1 MAIKENDKVINAEL
15 QALSPELQEVVVG
28 AEDCF
33 YRYEDK
39 KSVGSRIYNELVK
52 KYDADG
58 KRFMFSDD
66 FKQSGILSIC
76 QGLLSIIATVEKMGA
91 DSKKYDKVVDN
102 LVDQLLS
109 QTKIGG
115 RFRIDASPY
124 TAGSDIFEYHVYI
137 DSATW
142 VVSTILGIFRLYI
155 KGKYDISAE
164 RKKDIINLYSYCIGA
179 INKAYIQRSNSK
191 RKFNCG
197 WNFTDG
203 CTEPSVY
210 FTFAVSEILIDILN
224 TFENVIR
231 DADVD
236 LIQQE
241 ILKEL
246 DKEGLFASDRFLAKK
261 DRMSNLLFE
270 ASTKT
275 GDDSFNI
282 QNVFDNGEFYSF
294 TRDEKNLIIE
304 IWQKFRAIEEECKEY
319 SDKITNNSNEIQR
332 EREIFG
338 LINKGCKP
346 YDEDSAYAILEEHC
360 KECANNIWN
369 ITKGE
374 LSTSFFASTLAS
386 TVSEEAIEASVSSDA
401 IFNGVMIVNILIN
414 SGIDEDADDKINYFT
429 ISGSEAFNEAISE
442 YDTMRDT
449 LRLAY
454 ENCYQFFL
462 RLQKKNKDYKVNE
475 YTLNFDENF
484 GELDSSVRDLRK
496 AHIRVFSLM
505 PLIVRTKTTMGEFL
519 IRYPQYDMQIF
530 LEHILKNRSKNEND
544 KYIWLWEK
552 DYYSSSSNYYYISSF
567 ASFYDYYETYEL
579 KFLPNA
585 NSNRAAKK
593 EIEAGYHR
601 ALLEKGKAVDKDLA
615 EFEKQEKIIKA
626 LEEELSVA
634 NAQLA
639 ELKNDPLRSA
649 LSGFVSSVIRETV
662 IDILAEQ
669 LSVEASRIVTS
680 KRKSILERVDGYV
693 ESRGENSAEVAID
706 EWENASAAEKTAFEK
721 GMDDILLAVLADS
734 FGEAV
739 YSGIHVQKDRDHMLE
754 YRLGTFDK
762 YSALLG
768 KDFRQ
773 ALRYYF
779 RGVVKNNRSDF
790 VANKGESTLPDGD
803 HLLLDEII
811 EEKRKSKKGD
821 K

>member
-1 MAIKENDKVINAEL
+1 MASKVNVLNAEL
-15 QALSPELQEVVVG
+15 QALSPELQELAIGV
-28 AEDCF
+28 EDCF

-39 KSVGSRIYNELVK
+39 KNVGNRIYNELVK

-66 FKQSGILSIC
+66 FKKSGILSIC
-76 QGLLSIIATVEKMGA
+76 QGLLSVIATVEKMGV
-91 DSKKYDKVVDN
+91 DSKKYDSVVDE
-102 LVDQLLS
+102 LVDQLLK

-115 RFRIDASPY
+115 RFRIDATPY
-124 TAGSDIFEYHVYI
+124 TAGSDVFEHHVYI

-142 VVSTILGIFRLYI
+142 IISTILGVFRLYI
-155 KGKYDISAE
+155 KGKYDISEE
-164 RKKDIINLYSYCIGA
+164 RKKEIVNLYSYCIGA
-179 INKAYIQRSNSK
+179 VNKAYIKPNSK

-203 CTEPSVY
+203 CIEPSVY
-210 FTFAVSEILIDILN
+210 FTFAVSEILIDILS

-231 DADVD
+231 NADVE

-241 ILKEL
+241 IIKEL
-246 DKEGLFASDRFLAKK
+246 DKDGLFVSERFLEKK
-261 DRMSNLLFE
+261 DRMSNLLAE
-270 ASTKT
+270 ASAKS
-275 GDDSFNI
+275 GGASLDI
-282 QNVFDNGEFYSF
+282 QNVLDNGEFYLF
-294 TRDEKNLIIE
+294 TKEERNLIVE

-319 SDKITNNSNEIQR
+319 SDKIINNSSEVQR
-332 EREIFG
+332 EREIFD

-360 KECANNIWN
+360 KECANNIWR

-374 LSTSFFASTLAS
+374 LATSFFASTLAS

-401 IFNGVMIVNILIN
+401 IFNGIMIVNILIN
-414 SGIDEDADDKINYFT
+414 AGIDEDADDKINYFT
-429 ISGSEAFNEAISE
+429 FNGSEEFDEAISD

-475 YTLNFDENF
+475 YTLTFDEDF
-484 GELDSSVRDLRK
+484 GDLDNAVRDLRK

-530 LEHILKNRSKNEND
+530 LEHILKSRTKNQND
-544 KYIWLWEK
+544 EYIWLWEK
-552 DYYSSSSNYYYISSF
+552 DYYSSSSNYYFISSF

-585 NSNRAAKK
+585 NSNRAARK
-593 EIEAGYHR
+593 EIEAKYHR
-601 ALLEKGKAVDKDLA
+601 VLLEKGKAVDKDIA

-626 LEEELSVA
+626 LEKELAAA

-649 LSGFVSSVIRETV
+649 LSGFVSSVIRETI

-669 LSVEASRIVTS
+669 LSAEAARIVTS
-680 KRKSILERVDGYV
+680 KKKSILERVDGYV
-693 ESRGENSAEVAID
+693 EDRGQNSVDVSIA
-706 EWENASAAEKTAFEK
+706 EWESAPSAEKTEFEK
-721 GMDDILLAVLADS
+721 GMNDILLAVLADS

-739 YSGIHVQKDRDHMLE
+739 YSGIHTQKERDHMLE
-754 YRLGTFDK
+754 YRLGSFDK

-779 RGVVKNNRSDF
+779 RGIVKNNRSDF
-790 VANKGESTLPDGD
+790 VANKGESTLPNGD

-811 EEKRKSKKGD
+811 EERKKSKKGD
-821 K
+821 